1 VFIAGSALCGLA
13 RSMTGLILF
22 RGLQGL
28 GAGGLM
34 VLAQTSI
41 ADLVPPRQRGR
52 YQGLITGVF
61 ALCSV
66 AGPVLGGVITDAL
79 SWRWIFYV
87 NLPVGAAALGLI
99 LTGLPRPERRLL
111 AHRID
116 YVGALLLT
124 TSTAAFLLLL
134 SWGGTMAAW
143 SSPTILGLGSAAVA
157 LAGLLVARERVAP
170 EPILPLGLFGNRVFA
185 VAVAVVATTATALF
199 GTFVFLPTFF
209 QLVADKSPSDA
220 GLLTAP
226 LMAGLIV
233 ASIVGGRLVSALG
246 RYKRLSLLGLGLA
259 IIGLAAIAVA
269 VRWAAPLPVIEVA
282 LVVIGAGLGL
292 VMPNLT
298 VAIQNAVPPEM
309 LGVATSAV
317 SFFRSLGGA
326 FGVALSG
333 SLLTRNVDAS
343 LMLAG
348 STADAARRAVAGG
361 AGVGGL
367 PPAVHCLV
375 AAAYRQAIGT
385 TFATGAAIA
394 GFGLVLLLL
403 LPEQPLR
410 DAAAGEAG
418 AAPVGS

>member
-1 VFIAGSALCGLA
+1 
-13 RSMTGLILF
+13 M
-22 RGLQGL
+22 
-28 GAGGLM
+28 
-34 VLAQTSI
+34 
-41 ADLVPPRQRGR
+41 RGR
-52 YQGLITGVF
+52 
-61 ALCSV
+61 CC
-66 AGPVLGGVITDAL
+66 
-79 SWRWIFYV
+79 
-87 NLPVGAAALGLI
+87 
-99 LTGLPRPERRLL
+99 
-111 AHRID
+111 
-116 YVGALLLT
+116 LT
-124 TSTAAFLLLL
+124 TATAVLLLLL

-143 SSPTILGLGSAAVA
+143 SSPTILGLAFVAVVLAA
-157 LAGLLVARERVAP
+157 LLVARERVAA

-185 VAVAVVATTATALF
+185 VAVAVIAITATALF

-209 QLVADKSPSDA
+209 QLVEGKSPSDA

-226 LMAGLIV
+226 LMGGLIV
-233 ASIVGGRLVSALG
+233 ASVVGGRLVSALG
-246 RYKRLSLLGLGLA
+246 RYKGLSLFGLGIA
-259 IIGLAAIAVA
+259 IAGLAAIAAA
-269 VRWAAPLPVIEVA
+269 VRAAAPLPAIEAA

-298 VAIQNAVPPEM
+298 VAIQNAVLPEM

-333 SLLTRNVDAS
+333 SLLTRHVDAS
-343 LMLAG
+343 LAAAG
-348 STADAARRAVAGG
+348 SAADAARRAVAGG
-361 AGVGGL
+361 AGDIGGL
-367 PPAVHCLV
+367 PPALHGLV